1 MPGRYIDRQRRAL
14 WLILGVVSGVT
25 GAVHLVSR
33 QQDYSSRTYAYVLD
47 WAGLHT
53 WGWAFTIVG
62 VAVFVAAVWGVWATG
77 LWLAVADHSAQ
88 TRAGPLQPT
97 GYAVGSLIAAWAAR
111 DAQRRAT

>member
-1 MPGRYIDRQRRAL
+1 VFVALYFPRRA
-14 WLILGVVSGVT
+14 VP
-25 GAVHLVSR
+25 
-33 QQDYSSRTYAYVLD
+33 
-47 WAGLHT
+47 
-53 WGWAFTIVG
+53 
-62 VAVFVAAVWGVWATG
+62 VFIASAAVWGVWATG